1 MPLTPAQQAF
11 LDLTPAQRAAAAQ
24 QKAIFGAAPSD
35 DGFPWTTAF
44 LVLLTGAIIL
54 SVGADS
60 K

>member
-11 LDLTPAQRAAAAQ
+11 LDLTPAQRGAAAQ
-24 QKAIFGAAPSD
+24 QKAIFGAAPSESS
-35 DGFPWTTAF
+35 FPWTTAF